1 MDIRKI
7 KRRDFVKGMAV
18 ATIGAP
24 MIVPSTVFGQNAPS
38 NRLTTGQIGVGNMG
52 TTNMKEF
59 LKRDDVQVL
68 AICDLDQKR
77 AEVGKKT
84 VEDAYAQKS
93 SSGTYKGC
101 DLIHDF
107 RDIIARKDIDFIS
120 IAVPDHWHAIP
131 AITTANAGKDLYAE
145 KPLALTIPQGR
156 AMCDAVARNKIIWQ
170 TGSWQRS
177 EKNFHDACELVRNG
191 RIGKVHTVYVG
202 LPTGTPLTD
211 PAPEMPV
218 PEGFDYNFWLGPAP
232 FAPYTTNRCH
242 WNFRWILDYSG
253 GQLTDWAAHHVDIA
267 NWGMGTEHTGPVEV
281 EGKGEFPR
289 DGLWNASTSYY
300 IRCSYAEGFTMIV
313 MNDKAEVDGKPLRN
327 GVKFVGDKGWLWVA
341 RGGEIASQPENVISS
356 IIDTNEMH
364 LYRSNNHYANFIECV
379 RARKETIA
387 PIEHAQRAVSV
398 AHLGNISMLLGRKI
412 KFNPKKEQI
421 VGDQEAERMLDRAM
435 RSPWHL

>member
-1 MDIRKI
+1 MDTRKI
-7 KRRDFVKGMAV
+7 KRRDFVKGMAF
-18 ATIGAP
+18 AAIGAP

-38 NRLTTGQIGVGNMG
+38 NRLTMGQIGVGNMG

-59 LKRDDVQVL
+59 LKREDVQVL

-84 VEDAYAQKS
+84 VEDAYAKKS

-107 RDIIARKDIDFIS
+107 RDIIGRKDIDFIS

-131 AITTANAGKDLYAE
+131 AITAANAGKDLYAE

-156 AMCDAVARNKIIWQ
+156 AMCEAVARSKVIWQ

-202 LPTGTPLTD
+202 LPTGSPLKE

-232 FAPYTTNRCH
+232 WAPYTEKRCH

-253 GQLTDWAAHHVDIA
+253 GQLSDWAAHHVDIA

-289 DGLWNASTSYY
+289 EGLWNASTSYHFQC
-300 IRCSYAEGFTMIV
+300 RYAEGFTMIV
-313 MNDKAEVDGKPLRN
+313 MNDKAELEGKPLRN
-327 GVKFVGDKGWLWVA
+327 GVRFVGDKGWLWVA
-341 RGGEIASQPENVISS
+341 RGGEIASQPENVITS
-356 IIDTNEMH
+356 IIDTNETH

-379 RARKETIA
+379 RSRKETIA

-398 AHLGNISMLLGRKI
+398 AHLGNISMQLGRKI
-412 KFNPKKEQI
+412 KFNPAKEQI
-421 VGDQEAERMLDRAM
+421 VGDPEAERMIDRAM
-435 RSPWHL
+435 RSPWSL